1 MNNYFDINKIINKG
15 EAKDRVIIFFD
26 EVLNGLIQ
34 GKRKF
39 SETQIESLSNSFKSN
54 LEKDL
59 FNAIQHDSLY
69 LLFSIAQI
77 EKEIFRIEYLS
88 TFLRFYNSS
97 QDDKCF
103 IGYLI
108 AKSLE
113 KLKDGK
119 NIYDEKLIKTLF
131 KELSKQINEMCF
143 LSFGDEIIKKFIEK
157 NSPKNVKPNN
167 SNSNKD
173 FEDKQVNLG
182 DVENNFKS
190 DEVNLGNIENGF
202 NDKINLEDEKNLEE
216 TENNFYHQKFTN
228 LFTNSIKSRTDSTRE
243 LLTTLKKNY
252 QDFELK
258 FESIEIKIK
267 ELEEVI
273 EGFEK
278 TCRFY
283 N

>member
-59 FNAIQHDSLY
+59 FNGIQHDSLY

-103 IGYLI
+103 IDYLI

-157 NSPKNVKPNN
+157 KSPKNEEPNN
-167 SNSNKD
+167 LNSNKD
-173 FEDKQVNLG
+173 FEDDK
-182 DVENNFKS
+182 NF
-190 DEVNLGNIENGF
+190 
-202 NDKINLEDEKNLEE
+202 EE
-216 TENNFYHQKFTN
+216 TENNFYHQKFAN

>member
-26 EVLNGLIQ
+26 EVLNVLIQ

-103 IGYLI
+103 IDYLI
-108 AKSLE
+108 SKSLE
-113 KLKDGK
+113 KLKNGK
-119 NIYDEKLIKTLF
+119 NIYDERLIKTLF
-131 KELSKQINEMCF
+131 KELSKQINEICF
-143 LSFGDEIIKKFIEK
+143 VSFGDKIIKKFIEK
-157 NSPKNVKPNN
+157 NSPKNEEPNN
-167 SNSNKD
+167 LNSNRD
-173 FEDKQVNLG
+173 FE
-182 DVENNFKS
+182 E
-190 DEVNLGNIENGF
+190 I
-202 NDKINLEDEKNLEE
+202 
-216 TENNFYHQKFTN
+216 ENNFYHQKFAN
-228 LFTNSIKSRTDSTRE
+228 LFTNSIKSRTNSTRK
-243 LLTTLKKNY
+243 LLNELKKNY

-258 FESIEIKIK
+258 FESIELKIK
-267 ELEEVI
+267 ELEDLVK
-273 EGFEK
+273 GFESRL
-278 TCRFY
+278 TI
-283 N
+283 

>member
-103 IGYLI
+103 IDYLI

-157 NSPKNVKPNN
+157 NSPKNEEPNN

-173 FEDKQVNLG
+173 FEDKQ
-182 DVENNFKS
+182 
-190 DEVNLGNIENGF
+190 VNLGNIENGF
-202 NDKINLEDEKNLEE
+202 NDKINLEDEKNFEE
-216 TENNFYHQKFTN
+216 TENNFYHQKFAN
-228 LFTNSIKSRTDSTRE
+228 FFTNSIKSRTDSTRE

-267 ELEEVI
+267 ELEKVI

>member
-54 LEKDL
+54 LKKDL

-103 IGYLI
+103 IDYLI

-113 KLKDGK
+113 KLKDSK
-119 NIYDEKLIKTLF
+119 NIYDQKLIKTLF
-131 KELSKQINEMCF
+131 KELSKQINQMCF
-143 LSFGDEIIKKFIEK
+143 LSFGNEIIKKFIEK
-157 NSPKNVKPNN
+157 KSSKNDESNSLN
-167 SNSNKD
+167 SN
-173 FEDKQVNLG
+173 
-182 DVENNFKS
+182 NNFEER
-190 DEVNLGNIENGF
+190 EVNFGDGEINFKNEEVNISNSKNGF
-202 NDKINLEDEKNLEE
+202 NDNKIDLEDDKNFEE
-216 TENNFYHQKFTN
+216 TENNFYHQKFAN
-228 LFTNSIKSRTDSTRE
+228 LFTNSIKSRTNSTRE
-243 LLTTLKKNY
+243 LLTELKKNY
-252 QDFELK
+252 QDFDLK
-258 FESIEIKIK
+258 FESIEMKIK
-267 ELEEVI
+267 ELEEMV
-273 EGFEK
+273 EGFLE
-278 TCRFY
+278 
-283 N
+283 

>member
-26 EVLNGLIQ
+26 EVLNGLIK

-59 FNAIQHDSLY
+59 FNGIQHDSLY
-69 LLFSIAQI
+69 LLFSITQI

-103 IGYLI
+103 IDYLI

-113 KLKDGK
+113 KVKDGK

-157 NSPKNVKPNN
+157 NSPKNDEPNN
-167 SNSNKD
+167 LNSNKD

-182 DVENNFKS
+182 NVDNNFKS
-190 DEVNLGNIENGF
+190 DEVNLGNSKNSF
-202 NDKINLEDEKNLEE
+202 NDKINLEDEKIFEE
-216 TENNFYHQKFTN
+216 TENNFYHQKFAN
-228 LFTNSIKSRTDSTRE
+228 LFTNSIKSKTNLIRE
-243 LLTTLKKNY
+243 LLNELKKNY

-273 EGFEK
+273 EGFES
-278 TCRFY
+278 RFTF
-283 N
+283 